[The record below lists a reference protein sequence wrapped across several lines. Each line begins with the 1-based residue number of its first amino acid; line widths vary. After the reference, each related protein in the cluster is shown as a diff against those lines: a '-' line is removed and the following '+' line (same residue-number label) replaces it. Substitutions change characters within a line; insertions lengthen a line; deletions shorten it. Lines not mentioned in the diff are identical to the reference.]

1 MALTSKRIGIVF
13 GAIGVLFSVTTTYMI
28 ALVGSLRPNYPVTK
42 LYETAEFGIG
52 AAAVFFYHSAKR
64 LWPRGSAGTILRTDT
79 PWRAF
84 EDLGVFLFALIVPSV
99 LVLFIGVST
108 AVELRKVI
116 SGSILEIFTTVT
128 IPLINYLLFPTAAL
142 SLLYSRRLAQ
152 PSASFALDASS
163 RSPIVLLRAFRDDA
177 QVFPRGVAL
186 KQQPYWRKLLGLR
199 FEYVIAVAT
208 SPLATLIALGSPR
221 ETTPQEGA
229 FRDRAGNRWRERV
242 MTLISRASYAIVIV
256 DGSEHLAWEV
266 REILKVSGC
275 SKLILLLPPVSP
287 EEKRSRWE
295 RFVAA
300 TEMERYMWL
309 PDPQQIATA
318 ICVNFPKQP
327 GQYTIVTRDA
337 PRAQDYVEA
346 IKQALHFHTEESPS
360 DLPMREL
367 HIDASP
373 ETVGTEEATHQT
385 TTPRLYSTNQIVVA
399 AFLQPLAGLTLKL
412 INDLKLKRYGAFAR
426 SLLAIG
432 VPLGL
437 AFAANVKAG
446 AAHPSVRVVVELVA
460 GLELVA
466 LWFVV
471 RYSYDVVYQRALLEG
486 IRRRSTVSAVL
497 IWFVVCGILAV
508 LS

>member
-1 MALTSKRIGIVF
+1 MALQNKRVGIVF
-13 GAIGVLFSVTTTYMI
+13 GVIGVLFSVTTTYMI
-28 ALVGSLRPNYPVTK
+28 ALVGSLSPNYPVAK

-52 AAAVFFYHSAKR
+52 AAAVFFYQSAKR

-84 EDLGVFLFALIVPSV
+84 EDLGVFLFALIVPLV
-99 LVLFIGVST
+99 LVLYIGVST
-108 AVELRKVI
+108 AVEMRKVI
-116 SGSILEIFTTVT
+116 NGNMLEIFKTVT
-128 IPLINYLLFPTAAL
+128 IPLINYLLFPAAAL

-152 PSASFALDASS
+152 PSASFALEVSS

-177 QVFPRGVAL
+177 QVFPRGAAL
-186 KQQPYWRKLLGLR
+186 KQQPYWRGLLWLR

-208 SPLATLIALGSPR
+208 NPLATLIALGSPR

-229 FRDRAGNRWRERV
+229 FRDRVGNRWRERV
-242 MTLISRASYAIVIV
+242 MALISRASYAIVIV

-287 EEKRSRWE
+287 DEKRSRWE
-295 RFVAA
+295 RFVGA
-300 TEMERYMWL
+300 TEMERYIWL
-309 PDPQQIATA
+309 PDPQQIAKA

-327 GQYTIVTRDA
+327 GQYTIVTRDV
-337 PRAQDYVEA
+337 PRPQDYVEA
-346 IKQALHFHTEESPS
+346 IQQALYFHAEGSS
-360 DLPMREL
+360 GDLPMREL

-373 ETVGTEEATHQT
+373 EPVVTKEATHRT
-385 TTPRLYSTNQIVVA
+385 IPRLYSTNQIVVA
-399 AFLQPLAGLTLKL
+399 AVLQPLAGLSLKL
-412 INDLKLKRYGAFAR
+412 INDLKLRRYGAFAR

-432 VPLGL
+432 VPLGF

-446 AAHPSVRVVVELVA
+446 AANPSVRVAVELI
-460 GLELVA
+460 GSLELVA

>member
-1 MALTSKRIGIVF
+1 MALLSKRVGIVF
-13 GAIGVLFSVTTTYMI
+13 GVAGVLFSVTTTYMI
-28 ALVGSLRPNYPVTK
+28 ALVGSLSPNYPVTK

-52 AAAVFFYHSAKR
+52 AAAVFFYQSAKR

-84 EDLGVFLFALIVPSV
+84 EDLGVFLFALIIPLA
-99 LVLFIGVST
+99 LVLSIGVST
-108 AVELRKVI
+108 AVEMRKVI
-116 SGSILEIFTTVT
+116 NGSILEIFKTVT
-128 IPLINYLLFPTAAL
+128 IPLINYLLFPAAAL

-177 QVFPRGVAL
+177 QVFPRGAAL
-186 KQQPYWRKLLGLR
+186 KQQPYWRRLLALR

-208 SPLATLIALGSPR
+208 SPLASLIALGSPR

-229 FRDRAGNRWRERV
+229 FRDRAGKRWRERV
-242 MTLISRASYAIVIV
+242 MALISRASYAIVIV

-295 RFVAA
+295 RFVGA
-300 TEMERYMWL
+300 TEMERYIWL
-309 PDPQQIATA
+309 PDPQQIAKA

-346 IKQALHFHTEESPS
+346 IQQALDFHTEESPG
-360 DLPMREL
+360 DLTMREF

-373 ETVGTEEATHQT
+373 GTVGTKEATHRT
-385 TTPRLYSTNQIVVA
+385 IPRLYSTNQIVVA
-399 AFLQPLAGLTLKL
+399 ALLQPLAGLTLKL
-412 INDLKLKRYGAFAR
+412 INDLRLRRYGAFAR
-426 SLLAIG
+426 SFLAIG

-446 AAHPSVRVVVELVA
+446 AAHPSVRVAVELIG
-460 GLELVA
+460 GLEIVA

-471 RYSYDVVYQRALLEG
+471 RYSYDVVYQRALLKG